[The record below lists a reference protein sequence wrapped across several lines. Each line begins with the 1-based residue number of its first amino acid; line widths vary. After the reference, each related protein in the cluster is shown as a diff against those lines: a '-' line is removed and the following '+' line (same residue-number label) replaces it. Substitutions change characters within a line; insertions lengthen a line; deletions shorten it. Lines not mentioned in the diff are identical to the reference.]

1 MQTDATLVL
10 SGICLGIAIAG
21 LTSIAVGRGCKS
33 SRLYL
38 RLVYCVFAGV
48 FSLPLITAF
57 APALYLFYFPAILIM
72 LLTLAPAIFYY
83 VVAKSPELDPIPF
96 KSRDSFLPLTG
107 CIVTIGFWL
116 LSLDAKTTML
126 IEGDLPTDIAPNI
139 LAFTAFALILLW
151 PIASL
156 AYLIATLR
164 RLRSYRETLR
174 TIYSNI
180 DQRDLRWV
188 NWFMGFLVALWG
200 AGTIG
205 FTGENFGKAPPF
217 EPVLFYLL
225 AAGVLI
231 FLNIFASLTPPPA
244 THIKETAEIPDKYSR
259 SALSKDHMESLA
271 ARIEK
276 SMQQDALYLDPNLSL
291 QKLSRYVGALPNHIS
306 QTLNDQIGSTF
317 FDYVAHWRIEA
328 SKSLLKS
335 SDASVLSVALEVGF
349 NSKSTF
355 YKAFGRETG
364 LSPNQYRKA
373 GTK

>member
-21 LTSIAVGRGCKS
+21 LTSIAVGSGCKS

-116 LSLDAKTTML
+116 LPLDAKTTML
-126 IEGDLPTDIAPNI
+126 IEGDLPTDITPNI

-188 NWFMGFLVALWG
+188 NWFMGFLVALWA

-205 FTGENFGKAPPF
+205 FTGENFGKAPPSNQCF
-217 EPVLFYLL
+217 SIYLL
-225 AAGVLI
+225 QAC
-231 FLNIFASLTPPPA
+231 
-244 THIKETAEIPDKYSR
+244 
-259 SALSKDHMESLA
+259 
-271 ARIEK
+271 
-276 SMQQDALYLDPNLSL
+276 
-291 QKLSRYVGALPNHIS
+291 
-306 QTLNDQIGSTF
+306 
-317 FDYVAHWRIEA
+317 
-328 SKSLLKS
+328 
-335 SDASVLSVALEVGF
+335 
-349 NSKSTF
+349 
-355 YKAFGRETG
+355 
-364 LSPNQYRKA
+364 
-373 GTK
+373 